1 MIKKFTA
8 AIITTA
14 LFFGLITGLIEAY
27 ASTGW
32 LKGQWSSDLELVL
45 PESPRAT
52 SSDISFRS
60 IADNQDSLASPVDDI
75 EDGMEPEEMEDTGG
89 TEGTEEPEPEIEPST
104 PSDISI
110 TTDGAT
116 SQDSVELDE
125 VANATSPVDDDSPVA
140 DRALE
145 DEEIDESPVTDIT
158 LEDGEEKETEVATQG
173 EAQ

>member
-45 PESPRAT
+45 LESPSAT

-60 IADNQDSLASPVDDI
+60 IADNQDSPASPVEDITSPPDSPASLVDDI
-75 EDGMEPEEMEDTGG
+75 GDAEE
-89 TEGTEEPEPEIEPST
+89 EIQPST
-104 PSDISI
+104 PSDIPL

-116 SQDSVELDE
+116 PLNEEDPRVTDE

-158 LEDGEEKETEVATQG
+158 LEDGEEKETATPG
-173 EAQ
+173 EAEE

>member
-1 MIKKFTA
+1 MIKKFIA

-45 PESPRAT
+45 PESPSAT

-60 IADNQDSLASPVDDI
+60 IADNQDSPASPVDDI
-75 EDGMEPEEMEDTGG
+75 TSPPDSTASLVDDIGDAEE
-89 TEGTEEPEPEIEPST
+89 EIQPST

-110 TTDGAT
+110 TTDGTT
-116 SQDSVELDE
+116 SQDSGELDE
-125 VANATSPVDDDSPVA
+125 VANATSPVDDDSPATDITSEDGEIEESPVA

-145 DEEIDESPVTDIT
+145 DGEENMP
-158 LEDGEEKETEVATQG
+158 EDGIEATPG
-173 EAQ
+173 EAEE

>member
-1 MIKKFTA
+1 MNGATQNVIKKFTA

-45 PESPRAT
+45 PESPSAT

-60 IADNQDSLASPVDDI
+60 IADNQDSPASPVDDI
-75 EDGMEPEEMEDTGG
+75 TSPPDSTASLVDDIGDAEE
-89 TEGTEEPEPEIEPST
+89 IQPST

-145 DEEIDESPVTDIT
+145 DGEENMP
-158 LEDGEEKETEVATQG
+158 EDGIEATPG
-173 EAQ
+173 EAEE